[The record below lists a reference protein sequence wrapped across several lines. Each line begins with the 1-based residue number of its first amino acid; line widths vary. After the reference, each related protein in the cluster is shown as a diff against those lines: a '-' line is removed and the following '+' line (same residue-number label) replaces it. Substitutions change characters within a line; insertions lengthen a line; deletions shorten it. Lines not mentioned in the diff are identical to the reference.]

1 MKRILLALLV
11 FVPGIVNAAP
21 TNTTKLVGLG
31 MSPEVAT
38 QVVASTKAL
47 ESDATIT
54 AGNLIFATST
64 KGVRFAV
71 GTLAAA
77 GSTSANA
84 AAIVDRVTTVTAAD
98 ATKGVILPDAPTAGD
113 LYFIFNTANAVL
125 KIYANSGDTINAT
138 ANPSAVSVAAYVP
151 TICIATSATQWWC
164 AETTNP

>member
-1 MKRILLALLV
+1 MKRALFLLAL
-11 FVPGIVNAAP
+11 VPAVTFAAP
-21 TNTTKLVGLG
+21 SDTAKLVGKG
-31 MSPEVAT
+31 IAPEA
-38 QVVASTKAL
+38 AKEIISSISTP
-47 ESDATIT
+47 DADVTIT
-54 AGNLIFATST
+54 SGNLAFATAT
-64 KGVRFAV
+64 KGVRFSV

-84 AAIVDRVTTVTAAD
+84 GLITDRVTTVTAAD

-138 ANPSAVSVAAYVP
+138 ANPTAVSVAAYVP